1 VFILIFH
8 VCSVLVAKMNYLAF
22 TAGGDTVL
30 HVQFRYGFER
40 LKSFTE
46 MYLNNVLFV

>member
-1 VFILIFH
+1 
-8 VCSVLVAKMNYLAF
+8 MNYLAF